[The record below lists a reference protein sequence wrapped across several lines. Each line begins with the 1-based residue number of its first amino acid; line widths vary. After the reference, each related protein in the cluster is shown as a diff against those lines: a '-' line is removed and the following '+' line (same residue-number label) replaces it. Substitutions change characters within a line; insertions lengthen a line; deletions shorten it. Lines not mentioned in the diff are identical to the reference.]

1 MFPSPGH
8 WPGLFFS
15 LCFRAIEYYIQREHR
30 MSTGKSKVGRE
41 ELTARVQQVL
51 ALTTKKEAEHVID
64 TVISALEQTLLNNLS
79 VDKFSLKLNSF
90 GKFTVRH
97 KPGIMR
103 RIPFT
108 GEVKLTEDRRKVKF
122 VSLGALRQQEKV
134 PTTKS

>member
-1 MFPSPGH
+1 
-8 WPGLFFS
+8 
-15 LCFRAIEYYIQREHR
+15 